1 MLYTIIGGDGKE
13 YGSVL
18 GEDLRKWIA
27 EGRLNGQ
34 SLAKA
39 ESDAE
44 FRPLSTFPELAAAF
58 ASPTIAPPAPPAF
71 AGSADFQ
78 ERDYD
83 LDIGGCVSRG
93 WNLCKNNFGT
103 LIVSFWVAM
112 LIVIVAG
119 GVLGFMLTTLIPKT
133 LMASVPFRMFY
144 NIVIQVVLALVNGP
158 LFGGVFYIFLQT
170 LRGRPAGIGDV
181 FIGFQRAFSQLFL
194 GNFVVA
200 FLVGLCFVPLNI
212 MEAARIEPLIE
223 RLQHASPSDIQNV
236 MPDLWSALFG
246 MLPVLGLC
254 MIPMIY
260 LTVNWQFVLPLIIDK
275 PMDFW
280 PAMKASWKMVHKHW
294 FLVFGLTVVVGLI
307 NVAGVCACCIGVL
320 FTMPMTTAA
329 MMYAYETIFSRP
341 QTG

>member
-1 MLYTIIGGDGKE
+1 MYTIIGGDGKE

-27 EGRLNGQ
+27 EGRLNAQ
-34 SLAKA
+34 SLAKS
-39 ESDAE
+39 EGDSE
-44 FRPLSTFPELAAAF
+44 FRPLSAFPEFADAF
-58 ASPTIAPPAPPAF
+58 APPATASPAPPAV
-71 AGSADFQ
+71 AGSADFL
-78 ERDYD
+78 EHDYD

-93 WNLCKNNFGT
+93 WDLFKNNFGM
-103 LIVSFWVAM
+103 LFGSFWVAM

-119 GVLGFMLTTLIPKT
+119 GVLGFMLTALIPKT

-144 NIVIQVVLALVNGP
+144 NVVIQAVLALVNGP

-200 FLVGLCFVPLNI
+200 FLVGLCLVPLNI
-212 MEAARIEPLIE
+212 MEASRLEPLVE
-223 RLQHASPSDIQNV
+223 RLQHATPSDIQNV
-236 MPDLWSALFG
+236 MPEFWSALFG

-254 MIPMIY
+254 MIPAIY

-275 PMDFW
+275 PSAFW

-294 FLVFGLTVVVGLI
+294 FLVFGLIVVVGLI
-307 NVAGVCACCIGVL
+307 NVAGFCACCIGLL

-329 MMYAYETIFSRP
+329 TMYAYETIFSRP